1 VLRLKLNLKLH
12 IRERYPSPAADTD
25 TFCWRAATEFDGKK
39 TKTARSQKVKP
50 KNHQHQHHQKSKWQT
65 LRYISAAVDWR
76 RPQQFLNARTPLPN
90 TFTTILKAEKKC
102 FSLFLQLLRFLGF
115 IIAGF
120 VCISFLFFRPAC
132 RFF

>member
-1 VLRLKLNLKLH
+1 MLYKSNNKRTEAAEASVKKKVLRLKLNLKLH
-12 IRERYPSPAADTD
+12 ISERYPSPAADTD

-90 TFTTILKAEKKC
+90 TFATISRGKKKNT
-102 FSLFLQLLRFLGF
+102 
-115 IIAGF
+115 
-120 VCISFLFFRPAC
+120 
-132 RFF
+132 